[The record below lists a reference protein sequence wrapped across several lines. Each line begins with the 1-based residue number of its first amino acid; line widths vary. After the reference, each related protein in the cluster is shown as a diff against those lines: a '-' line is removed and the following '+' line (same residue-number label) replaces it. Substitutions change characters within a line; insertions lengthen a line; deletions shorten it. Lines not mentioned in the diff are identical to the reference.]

1 MAIKKQIAFEGT
13 TYNLDNKDRVAAA
26 AAQRSPDSNGIQRIT
41 TSEAFT
47 INDTSTLVD
56 LAVDPATS
64 LVVTMPSA
72 DAGRHLRVFWSV
84 EQETD
89 DWVFTCAGSD
99 TFAGNI
105 QHMLATAGDSTAQNV
120 AVANTTVAITTN
132 HDVNIGSYID
142 FRASADGTWLTN
154 GHLVILAL
162 GNISEVA

>member
-1 MAIKKQIAFEGT
+1 MAIKKQITFEGL

-26 AAQRSPDSNGIQRIT
+26 VSNQAPDASGIQRVT
-41 TSEAFT
+41 TSAAFT
-47 INDTSTLVD
+47 IGAYTTLLE

-72 DAGRHLRVFWSV
+72 TAGRHLRVFWSV
-84 EQETD
+84 EQEAN
-89 DWVFTCAGSD
+89 DWVFTRAGSD

-120 AVANTTVAITTN
+120 AVANTIVAITCKD
-132 HDVNIGSYID
+132 DVNIGSYID
-142 FRASADGTWLTN
+142 FRSSADGTWLTN

-162 GNISEVA
+162 GNISTVA